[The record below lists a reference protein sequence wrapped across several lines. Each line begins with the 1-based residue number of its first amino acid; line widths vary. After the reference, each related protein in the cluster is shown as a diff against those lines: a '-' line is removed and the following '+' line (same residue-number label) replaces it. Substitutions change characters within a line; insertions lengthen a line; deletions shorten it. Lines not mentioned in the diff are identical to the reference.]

1 MKISFKIKDM
11 QDVNVPE
18 NYKRIRTGFDFIKK
32 FKNQFPSLTFTK
44 MFLLSW
50 CNHENKNLLPN
61 RQNFLGRAHKM
72 SLTWFLLVSILKG
85 RSEYDSSWSQ

>member
-18 NYKRIRTGFDFIKK
+18 NYKRIRTGFDVIKK

-44 MFLLSW
+44 MFLLS
-50 CNHENKNLLPN
+50 
-61 RQNFLGRAHKM
+61 
-72 SLTWFLLVSILKG
+72 
-85 RSEYDSSWSQ
+85 